1 MRITVEL
8 VGRAAQ
14 ETGERQV
21 PLEVPEG
28 ATARAAAE
36 ALVARF
42 PQLAWVLQI
51 ARPAINLEYAS
62 WDTVL
67 PADAEVAFIP
77 PVSGGKDEMLSDAPL
92 DLAALIRAVER
103 PEAGGLTTF
112 SGVVRNHS
120 RGRQVLYLD
129 YDAYRPMAE
138 KKLQELVDEV
148 EQRWECRIAIRHRLG
163 RLEIGEASVMIAV
176 SSAHRATAFEACR
189 YAIDT
194 LKVTVPIWKKEV
206 WEGGEVWIEGE
217 GESRIIPAPAS
228 V

>member
-1 MRITVEL
+1 MRIRVEL

-14 ETGERQV
+14 EAGERRIA
-21 PLEVPEG
+21 LELPEG
-28 ATARAAAE
+28 ATAREAGE
-36 ALVARF
+36 ALVARY
-42 PQLAWVLQI
+42 PQLEWLLRI

-62 WDTVL
+62 WESAL

-77 PVSGGKDEMLSDAPL
+77 PVSGGAAAMLCDGKL
-92 DLAALIRAVER
+92 DLALLLREVER
-103 PEAGGLTTF
+103 PEAGGLATF
-112 SGVVRNHS
+112 SGVVRNNS
-120 RGRQVLYLD
+120 RGRRVLHLD

-138 KKLQELVDEV
+138 KKLQELVCEV
-148 EQRWECRIAIRHRLG
+148 EQRWDCRIAIRHRLG

-194 LKVTVPIWKKEV
+194 LKITVPIWKKEA

-217 GESRIIPAPAS
+217 GESRIIAPPAS
-228 V
+228 G